1 MATLRDI
8 RRRIAA
14 VRSTAK
20 ITSAMKMVAAAKM
33 RRAQN
38 AIENARPYFSKI
50 EETVSSLIDLSDD
63 YKNPFIESREE
74 VNSIAIII
82 ISSDRGLCGSFNTTL
97 FKNISEIQDN
107 LKKDYPKASFR
118 YISVGKKA
126 CSHTKRAKM
135 DVISEFPGII
145 NKLSFIYA
153 QNIVNSIKELYLNKE
168 IDKIYILYNEFVN
181 ILKQVPTLKQILP
194 IEPVKNTN
202 SSQVLDYIYEPSK
215 NEILDVLIPKLI
227 DTRIWRSL
235 LESNAA
241 EQAARMMAMDK
252 ATSNAYD
259 LIRMLELQYNKE
271 RQASITKEMLE
282 IVGGA
287 EALKAK

>member
-135 DVISEFPGII
+135 DVISEFPGIF

-215 NEILDVLIPKLI
+215 NEILNVLIPKLI

>member
-135 DVISEFPGII
+135 DVISEFPGIF